1 VREADILGIR
11 VHSVTLQEA
20 VDRIV
25 GWVAQGGPHQVV
37 TANAEIIWRAWHDPE
52 LARVLEEA
60 ALVTA
65 DGVGV
70 LWASRRLGQRL
81 PQQVAGIDLVE
92 ALAERGA
99 AEGWKFFLYGARP
112 GVAEAAAER
121 LKGHYPGLIIAG
133 TAHGYQTENGE
144 KKVIEA
150 IRAARPHVL
159 LVALGSPRQELWIAR
174 HNPKLGVPVAIGV
187 GGSLDV
193 LAGRVRRAPQWV
205 RRLGLEWLYR
215 LVREPRRWRRQMVL
229 PAFAWKVLLATGRR
243 AAGPRGFA

>member
-1 VREADILGIR
+1 MREADILGIR

-20 VDRIV
+20 VDRIA
-25 GWVAQGGPHQVV
+25 GWVAQGGSHQVV

-99 AEGWKFFLYGARP
+99 AEGWRFFLYGARP

-121 LKGHYPGLIIAG
+121 LKSHYPGLTIVG
-133 TAHGYQTENGE
+133 TAHGYQTETGE